1 MNRCRIRSRKSNTTR
16 KGNLKVKHKGED
28 YEKMYKPVKNMG
40 DRFPVKALVVMKI
53 TEIYGCKPGEQSPER
68 NCFDPVQSLIHKLAN
83 K

>member
-1 MNRCRIRSRKSNTTR
+1 
-16 KGNLKVKHKGED
+16 
-28 YEKMYKPVKNMG
+28 MYKPVKNMG